1 MEYTLEGRTFSVS
14 YQGLREQYLI
24 HCNMTDEEFIKNLP
38 SALHLATVI
47 CYFKETPAY
56 ICLCDIGIIHEL
68 VHLLHIPE
76 DTQNR
81 LRDIRKDFE
90 FQLKLA

>member
-1 MEYTLEGRTFSVS
+1 
-14 YQGLREQYLI
+14 
-24 HCNMTDEEFIKNLP
+24 MTDEEFLKNLP

-47 CYFKETPAY
+47 CFFKETPSY

-76 DTQNR
+76 DTQGR